1 MVVVVVVMGITMAR
15 VVVVRTIM
23 MTVTTID
30 TGVSDQRRPVIVLPS
45 RGR

>member
-23 MTVTTID
+23 MTVTTIG